1 MNTYDLKKLSRADL
15 LELLIQQSE
24 EVEKLRALLAEAEE
38 KLSQR
43 ELIMNEAGSIAEA
56 SLQLNGIFEAA
67 QSASQQ
73 YLESIRLYS
82 EYQKLV
88 CEKREKQIKRDAERY
103 IEDARRKG
111 ELLETETKQKCT
123 EMVLRARIEAQSC
136 WDEIEKKLE
145 EYYTRDPDLR
155 RYLSV
160 KIPSSRQD

>member
-24 EVEKLRALLAEAEE
+24 EVEKLRKLLAESED
-38 KLSQR
+38 KLGQR

-88 CEKREKQIKRDAERY
+88 CEKREKQIKIDAERY
-103 IEDARRKG
+103 MEDARRKS

-123 EMVLRARIEAQSC
+123 EMVLRARIESQSY
-136 WDEIEKKLE
+136 WEEIEKKLE
-145 EYYTRDPDLR
+145 EYYAKDPDLR

-160 KIPSSRQD
+160 KIPTSR